1 MKRLF
6 AGRPVR
12 EGSAVMTLEAP
23 PHCRGRRNVPVAI
36 EISRHDAAE
45 HVKAI
50 YILSDKNPRP

>member
-23 PHCRGRRNVPVAI
+23 LIAEDGGNVPVAI
-36 EISRHDAAE
+36 EIKS
-45 HVKAI
+45 
-50 YILSDKNPRP
+50 P